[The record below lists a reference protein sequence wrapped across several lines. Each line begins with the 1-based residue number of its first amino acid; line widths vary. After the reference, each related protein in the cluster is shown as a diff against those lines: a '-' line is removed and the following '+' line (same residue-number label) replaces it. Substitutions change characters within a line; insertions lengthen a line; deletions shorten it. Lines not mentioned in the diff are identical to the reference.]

1 MWLREVELSIY
12 ISILIHI
19 YIYIYIDTHT
29 HFHPNTV
36 LFTLAI
42 IYKLYNAKV
51 K

>member
-12 ISILIHI
+12 ISILIH
-19 YIYIYIDTHT
+19 IYIYIDTHT

-42 IYKLYNAKV
+42 ICKLYNAKV